1 MSRRTFWKVLLAV
14 VVIFALS
21 VLSSILPAQGRSD
34 AAFERVRQVQEKHTK
49 RLLATE
55 GVEGTAVGFGPK
67 DRLAVKVFTTRSGV
81 SGIPKKLDD
90 VPTHVVVTGKFY
102 ALPKPPWAG
111 GGGDDEEEA
120 VNPTDRL
127 DRPVPIGVSTGHPN
141 ITAGTIGCRVK
152 KNGDVYALSNNHV
165 YADENNASIGDNVLQ
180 PGTFDGGVDP
190 ADAIGKLS
198 EFETIVFSL
207 FANNVIDAAIAL
219 SSEANLSNAT
229 PSDGY
234 GKPKSATLPAGLNLL
249 NKSVK
254 KYGRTT
260 RLTKGKVYAVNATIN
275 VGYDT
280 GTARFVNQIVITPGG
295 FSGGGDSGSL
305 IVCDGKGRTKRDD
318 RKPVGLLYAGNAF
331 FTIANPIE
339 PVLSHFGV
347 TIDGD

>member
-21 VLSSILPAQGRSD
+21 VLSSVLSAQGRSD
-34 AAFERVRQVQEKHTK
+34 AAFERVKQVQEKHTK

-67 DRLAVKVFTTRSGV
+67 DRLAVKVFTAKSGV

-102 ALPKPPWAG
+102 ALRKPPWAG
-111 GGGDDEEEA
+111 GNDEEA
-120 VNPTDRL
+120 VDPTARL
-127 DRPVPIGVSTGHPN
+127 DRPVPIGVSTGHRN
-141 ITAGTIGCRVK
+141 ITAGTIGCRVR

-165 YADENNASIGDNVLQ
+165 YADENAATIGDNVLQ

-190 ADAIGKLS
+190 DDSIGTLS
-198 EFETIVFSL
+198 DFEPIVFSL
-207 FANNVIDAAIAL
+207 FANNVMDAAIAR
-219 SSEANLSNAT
+219 SSDANLSNAT

-249 NKSVK
+249 NMSVK

-260 RLTKGKVYAVNATIN
+260 RLTKGKVYAVNATVN
-275 VGYDT
+275 VGYGT
-280 GTARFVNQIVITPGG
+280 GTARFVN
-295 FSGGGDSGSL
+295 
-305 IVCDGKGRTKRDD
+305 
-318 RKPVGLLYAGNAF
+318 
-331 FTIANPIE
+331 
-339 PVLSHFGV
+339 
-347 TIDGD
+347 